1 MRSAFLTAPQ
11 HIMKTKR
18 NRYNYWYQQQKIAP
32 YLFIAPFYILFAIF
46 MGYPLISSLIM
57 SFYEMRGFQS
67 RIFVGFGN
75 FTDLF
80 QDPIFWKSLWNTVY
94 FALGTL
100 ILQLPVA
107 LLLAI
112 LLNSKLVKG
121 KNFLR
126 LAFFTP
132 VLVAGVFVAIIFNL
146 IFDQRAGLINN
157 EFVLFG
163 KEIGWLSNESYV
175 MPAVILTGVWQWAGF
190 NMIYFLAGLQ
200 GIRQE
205 LYEAAAVDGAN
216 WWQSFV
222 HITLPSLRP
231 VIAFVFVVSMIGSFQ
246 LFDLP
251 YILTNGGEPSDAG
264 TTIVM
269 YLYKNGFQFMRLG
282 YAATIGWVLFII
294 IAIIS
299 IVQLKLLGI
308 FREE

>member
-1 MRSAFLTAPQ
+1 
-11 HIMKTKR
+11 MKTGR
-18 NRYNYWYQQQKIAP
+18 NRFSYWHQQQRIAP
-32 YLFIAPFYILFAIF
+32 YLFIAPFYILFIVF
-46 MGYPLISSLIM
+46 MGYPLISSLVM

-67 RIFVGFGN
+67 RIYVGFAN
-75 FTDLF
+75 FVDLF
-80 QDPIFWKSLWNTVY
+80 RDPIFWKSLWNTTY

-100 ILQLPVA
+100 ILQLPLA
-107 LLLAI
+107 LFLAI
-112 LLNSKLVKG
+112 LLNSKVVKG
-121 KNFLR
+121 RNILR
-126 LAFFTP
+126 LAFFVP
-132 VLVAGVFVAIIFNL
+132 VLVAGVFIAIIFNL

-157 EFVLFG
+157 EFLIFG
-163 KEIGWLSNESYV
+163 KEIGWLSESKYV

-190 NMIYFLAGLQ
+190 NMIFFLAGLQ

-216 WWQSFV
+216 WWQSFI

-251 YILTNGGEPSDAG
+251 FILTNGGEPADAG
-264 TTIVM
+264 STIVM

-299 IVQLKLLGI
+299 IAQLKLLGI
-308 FREE
+308 FQEE

>member
-146 IFDQRAGLINN
+146 IFDQRSGLINN

>member
-1 MRSAFLTAPQ
+1 MNSE
-11 HIMKTKR
+11 R
-18 NRYNYWYQQQKIAP
+18 NRYNFWHQQQKIAP
-32 YLFIAPFYILFAIF
+32 YLFIAPFYILFIVF
-46 MGYPLISSLIM
+46 MGYPLISSLVM

-67 RIFVGFGN
+67 RIFVGISN
-75 FTDLF
+75 FIDLF
-80 QDPIFWKSLWNTVY
+80 RDPIFWKSLWNTTY

-100 ILQLPVA
+100 ILQLPIA

-112 LLNSKLVKG
+112 LLNSKFVKG

-126 LAFFTP
+126 LAFFAP

-157 EFVLFG
+157 EFILFG
-163 KEIGWLSNESYV
+163 KEIGWLSEGKYV

-231 VIAFVFVVSMIGSFQ
+231 VIAFVVVVSMIGSFQ

-251 YILTNGGEPSDAG
+251 YILTNGGEPADAG
-264 TTIVM
+264 STIVM

>member
-1 MRSAFLTAPQ
+1 MR
-11 HIMKTKR
+11 TKR
-18 NRYNYWYQQQKIAP
+18 NRHIFWNQQHRFAP
-32 YLFIAPFYILFAIF
+32 YLLIAPFFILFAIF
-46 MGYPLISSLIM
+46 MVYPLISSLVM
-57 SFYEMRGFQS
+57 GFYEMRGFKS
-67 RIFVGFGN
+67 RIFVGFEN

-80 QDPIFWKSLWNTVY
+80 RDPIFWKSLLNTTY

-100 ILQLPVA
+100 GLQLPIA
-107 LLLAI
+107 LFLAI
-112 LLNSKLVKG
+112 LLNAKFVKG

-146 IFDQRAGLINN
+146 IYDQRAGLINN
-157 EFVLFG
+157 EFLLLG
-163 KEIGWLSNESYV
+163 KEIGWLSNERYV
-175 MPAVILTGVWQWAGF
+175 MLAVILTGVWQWAGF
-190 NMIYFLAGLQ
+190 NMIFFLAGLQ

-216 WWQSFV
+216 WWQSFI

-231 VIAFVFVVSMIGSFQ
+231 VIAFVVVVSMIGSLQ

-251 YILTNGGEPSDAG
+251 YILTNGGEPADAG

-299 IVQLKLLGI
+299 IAQLKLLGI

>member
-1 MRSAFLTAPQ
+1 MRCAVSKAE
-11 HIMKTKR
+11 
-18 NRYNYWYQQQKIAP
+18 
-32 YLFIAPFYILFAIF
+32 
-46 MGYPLISSLIM
+46 S
-57 SFYEMRGFQS
+57 
-67 RIFVGFGN
+67 FVGFGN

-80 QDPIFWKSLWNTVY
+80 RDPIFWKSLWNTVY

-163 KEIGWLSNESYV
+163 KEIGWLSTESYV

>member
-1 MRSAFLTAPQ
+1 
-11 HIMKTKR
+11 MKRKQTT
-18 NRYNYWYQQQKIAP
+18 NLLWNQQQKIAP
-32 YLFIAPFYILFAIF
+32 YLFIAPFYLLFVVF
-46 MGYPLISSLIM
+46 MGYPLISSLVM
-57 SFYEMRGFQS
+57 SLYEMRGFQS
-67 RIFVGFGN
+67 RIFVSFGN

-80 QDPIFWKSLWNTVY
+80 RDLIFWKSLWNTAY
-94 FALGTL
+94 FAVGTL
-100 ILQLPVA
+100 TLQLPIA

-112 LLNSKLVKG
+112 LLNSQYVRG

-126 LAFFTP
+126 LAFFAP

-146 IFDQRAGLINN
+146 VYDQRAGLVNQ

-163 KEIGWLSNESYV
+163 KEIGWLTEEQYV

-216 WWQSFV
+216 WWQAFV

-231 VIAFVFVVSMIGSFQ
+231 VIAFVVVVSMIGSLQ

-251 YILTNGGEPSDAG
+251 FILTNGGEPADAG
-264 TTIVM
+264 STIVM

-282 YAATIGWVLFII
+282 YAATIGWVLFFI
-294 IAIIS
+294 IAVIS

-308 FREE
+308 FRDE

>member
-1 MRSAFLTAPQ
+1 
-11 HIMKTKR
+11 MKTKLTTSR
-18 NRYNYWYQQQKIAP
+18 FWNQQQKIAP

-46 MGYPLISSLIM
+46 LGYPLISSLIM

-80 QDPIFWKSLWNTVY
+80 SDPIFWKSLWNTTY
-94 FALGTL
+94 FAIGTL
-100 ILQLPVA
+100 ILQLPIA

-112 LLNSKLVKG
+112 LLNAKFVKG

-157 EFVLFG
+157 EFILFG
-163 KEIGWLSNESYV
+163 KEIGWLSQEEYV

-251 YILTNGGEPSDAG
+251 YILTNGGEPADAG

-299 IVQLKLLGI
+299 VAQLKLLGV

>member
-1 MRSAFLTAPQ
+1 
-11 HIMKTKR
+11 MKTKR
-18 NRYNYWYQQQKIAP
+18 TTYRFWHHQQKIAP
-32 YLFIAPFYILFAIF
+32 YLFIAPFYLLFVVF

-57 SFYEMRGFQS
+57 SLYEMRGFQS
-67 RIFVGFGN
+67 RIFVDIGN
-75 FTDLF
+75 FTELF
-80 QDPIFWKSLWNTVY
+80 GDRIFWKSLWNTTY

-100 ILQLPVA
+100 TVQLPIA

-112 LLNSKLVKG
+112 LLNSKFVKG

-126 LAFFTP
+126 LAFFAP

-146 IFDQRAGLINN
+146 VYDQRAGLINN

-163 KEIGWLSNESYV
+163 NELGWLKEEKYV

-216 WWQSFV
+216 WWQAFCHV
-222 HITLPSLRP
+222 TLPSLRP
-231 VIAFVFVVSMIGSFQ
+231 VIAFVLVVSMIGSFQ

-251 YILTNGGEPSDAG
+251 YILTNGGEPADAG
-264 TTIVM
+264 STIVM

-299 IVQLKLLGI
+299 IVQLRLLGI

>member
-1 MRSAFLTAPQ
+1 
-11 HIMKTKR
+11 MKTKR
-18 NRYNYWYQQQKIAP
+18 DTSRFWHHQQKIAP
-32 YLFIAPFYILFAIF
+32 YLFIAPFYLLFVVF

-57 SFYEMRGFQS
+57 SLYEMRGFQS
-67 RIFVGFGN
+67 RIFVDIGN
-75 FTDLF
+75 FTELF
-80 QDPIFWKSLWNTVY
+80 GDRIFWKSLWNTTY

-100 ILQLPVA
+100 TLQLPIA

-112 LLNSKLVKG
+112 LLNSKFVKG

-126 LAFFTP
+126 LAFFAP

-146 IFDQRAGLINN
+146 VYDQRAGLVNN

-163 KEIGWLSNESYV
+163 NELGWLKEEKYV

-216 WWQSFV
+216 WWQAFCHV
-222 HITLPSLRP
+222 TLPSLRP
-231 VIAFVFVVSMIGSFQ
+231 VIAFVLVVSMIGSFQ

-251 YILTNGGEPSDAG
+251 YILTNGGEPADAG
-264 TTIVM
+264 STIVM

-299 IVQLKLLGI
+299 IVQLRLLGI